1 MTVTVGDLARIITSK
16 NAGPYSLTIDVFFD
30 TEEQYWRA
38 KASGAVS
45 QQRIAAAYEISIQ
58 KVRVIAFSDAAL
70 GLKITMD
77 REISADDFRSTDTY
91 GAQQHMPIVE
101 LVVEE

>member
-1 MTVTVGDLARIITSK
+1 MTITVGELARVVTSK
-16 NAGPYSLTIDVFFD
+16 NAGPYSLTVDVFFD
-30 TEEQYWRA
+30 KETDYRRV
-38 KASGAVS
+38 KVSGAVTK
-45 QQRIAAAYEISIQ
+45 QRIAAAYGLGSD

-91 GAQQHMPIVE
+91 GSQHHMPIVE